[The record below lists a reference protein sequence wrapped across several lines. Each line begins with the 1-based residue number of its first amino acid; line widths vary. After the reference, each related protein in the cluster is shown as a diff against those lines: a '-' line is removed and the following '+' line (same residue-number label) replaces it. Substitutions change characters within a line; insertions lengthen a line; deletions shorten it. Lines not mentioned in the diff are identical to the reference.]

1 MNPGG
6 NGGPAPSGGKRSGKQ
21 ERTRK
26 RVSWWV
32 GILGSALLAGVVMLA
47 GRTGLLYDL
56 ELKSYDAR
64 FLIRGP
70 LSVKDSD
77 IIIVDLD
84 DESFSTL
91 PSRYPFP
98 RSYYAKM
105 IHNLFDAGARMII
118 FDVQFLE
125 PSDPEQDEALAE
137 ATAEYRGRIIHAA
150 KIAYQTSSKVKETI
164 ERALVPI
171 GPINRTGVAK
181 GIVNEIKD
189 PDGFT
194 RQYPIFIPV
203 DTTSWLPLG
212 IKALQLISDLPDT
225 TRLYPGTKEVTF
237 GPYHIRRMSSE
248 GEPTMLINFY
258 GPARTFPTFSF
269 AHVLDTEDFDLLVD
283 DTDYMKWFTMSD
295 AQFQVLETM
304 LPEEAVKPFQDLR
317 NSNPFKD
324 KIVFVGAS
332 TAELQDL
339 KRTPFYSYTT
349 PDGKKELIETPGVET
364 HANALQTILDQNY
377 IVNVPPIWEYSLI
390 LLLAIAVFM
399 LNNSTRLL
407 TGSLLTLALGVVLTV
422 FIFYLFI
429 QYRIWMALIAPIAAI
444 ILAYLGTTLYQAIL
458 EQKEKAMIRGMFA
471 QYVPQKVVNSL
482 IQNPDMLK
490 LGGERRRMTALF
502 TDVAGFTSISE
513 KMTPEELVSLLNE
526 YLSEMS
532 KIILDNEGIIDK
544 YEGDLIMAEWGAPV
558 FFEEHATWACRAAL
572 KMQARLVAL
581 QDGWEARGIP
591 RLASRVGVNTGPM
604 IVGNMGCLEV
614 FDYTVM
620 GDAVNL
626 ASRLEGAN
634 KSYGTRIM
642 IGPETYKDVKD
653 AFVTRML
660 DDIRVKG
667 KLEPVR
673 VYELMAEN
681 EDQLSEAKRQVLP
694 LYNEG
699 IDLYRN
705 RRFEEAK
712 ALFEKALA
720 IDPEDGPSKTYLQR
734 CEVCIAEPP
743 PEDWDC
749 VFELTEK

>member
-1 MNPGG
+1 MPGT
-6 NGGPAPSGGKRSGKQ
+6 NGAEPGPNDASPSKGK
-21 ERTRK
+21 K
-26 RVSWWV
+26 RVSWWL
-32 GILGSALLAGVVMLA
+32 GILASAALAAISMLG
-47 GRTGLLYDL
+47 GRLGILYDL

-70 LSVKDSD
+70 ESVDHSD

-91 PSRYPFP
+91 PQRYPFP

-105 IHNLFDAGARMII
+105 VENLFAAGARLIV

-125 PSDPEQDEALAE
+125 PSDPAEDQALAD
-137 ATAEYRGRIIHAA
+137 ATETYKDKIIHAA
-150 KIAYQTSSKVKETI
+150 KISFTRNDKVEEVI

-171 GPINRTGVAK
+171 KPISDTGVAK

-194 RQYPIFIPV
+194 RQYPIFIHV
-203 DTTSWLPLG
+203 DSTSWLPLG
-212 IKALQLISDLPDT
+212 VKALQLLADIPDT
-225 TRLYPGTKEVTF
+225 ARLYPTDHGVKF
-237 GPYHIRRMSSE
+237 GSFEIPRMASD
-248 GEPTMLINFY
+248 GEPTMLTNFY

-295 AQFQVLETM
+295 EQFALLEM
-304 LPEEAVKPFQDLR
+304 LLPPEAVEPFRELR
-317 NSNPFKD
+317 SANPFRD
-324 KIVFVGAS
+324 KIVFLGAS

-339 KRTPFYSYTT
+339 KRTPFYSYTS
-349 PDGKKELIETPGVET
+349 PDGRKDLIETPGVET
-364 HANALQTILDQNY
+364 HANALQTILDEAY
-377 IVNVPPIWEYSLI
+377 IYNVPPVWEYLLI
-390 LLLAIAVFM
+390 LTLTILVFL
-399 LNNSTRLL
+399 LNNSTKLV
-407 TGSLLTLALGVVLTV
+407 TGSLFTLGLGLVLTIIV
-422 FIFYLFI
+422 FYLFI
-429 QYRIWMALIAPIAAI
+429 EHRIWVALIAPLTSIVI
-444 ILAYLGTTLYQAIL
+444 AYLATTLYHAIL
-458 EQKEKAMIRGMFA
+458 EQREKAMIRGMFA
-471 QYVPQKVVNSL
+471 QYVPQKVVSEL

-513 KMTPEELVSLLNE
+513 KMSPEELVGLLNE

-532 KIILDNEGIIDK
+532 NIILDNEGIIDK

-558 FFEEHATWACRAAL
+558 FFEDHATWACRAAL
-572 KMQARLVAL
+572 KMQRRLGEL
-581 QDGWEARGIP
+581 RGGWEERGIP
-591 RLASRVGVNTGPM
+591 RLASRVGINTGPM

-634 KSYGTRIM
+634 KSYGTTIM
-642 IGPETYKDVKD
+642 IGPETWADVNET
-653 AFVTRML
+653 FVTRML
-660 DDIRVKG
+660 DDLRVKG
-667 KLEPVR
+667 KGEPVR
-673 VYELMAEN
+673 VYELMG
-681 EDQLSEAKRQVLP
+681 EDLDNLLTGHRDVIP

-699 IDLYRN
+699 IELYRS
-705 RRFEEAK
+705 RMFAEGKAKFEQ
-712 ALFEKALA
+712 ALA
-720 IDPEDGPSKTYLQR
+720 IDPEDGPSKTYLER
-734 CEVCIAEPP
+734 CIICIENPP
-743 PEDWDC
+743 PDDWDC

>member
-1 MNPGG
+1 MQGKSGAIENNGAGG
-6 NGGPAPSGGKRSGKQ
+6 SA
-21 ERTRK
+21 TRK
-26 RVSWWV
+26 RVSWWL
-32 GILGSALLAGVVMLA
+32 GILASVALAGITMLA

-56 ELKSYDAR
+56 ELKSYDGR

-70 LSVKDSD
+70 ISVEHSD

-91 PSRYPFP
+91 PHRYPFP

-105 IHNLFDAGARMII
+105 IENLFAAGARLIV

-125 PSDPEQDEALAE
+125 PSDPEEDQALAD
-137 ATAEYRGRIIHAA
+137 ATERYKDRIIHAS
-150 KIAYQTSSKVKETI
+150 KISFQRNDKI
-164 ERALVPI
+164 EEVIQRALVPI
-171 GPINRTGVAK
+171 DPIANTGVAK

-194 RQYPIFIPV
+194 RQYPIFIHV
-203 DTTSWLPLG
+203 DSTSWLPLG
-212 IKALQLISDLPDT
+212 IKALQLIADLPDT
-225 TRLYPGTKEVTF
+225 TRLYPNPRAIQY
-237 GPYHIRRMSSE
+237 GPYTIPRMATE
-248 GEPTMLINFY
+248 GEPSMLINFY

-295 AQFQVLETM
+295 EQFSLLEM
-304 LPEEAVKPFQDLR
+304 LLPPEAVEPFRELR
-317 NSNPFKD
+317 SANPFRD
-324 KIVFVGAS
+324 KIVFLGAS

-349 PDGKKELIETPGVET
+349 PDGHKDLIETPGVET
-364 HANALQTILDQNY
+364 HANALQTILDSNY
-377 IVNVPPIWEYSLI
+377 IYNVPPIYEYLLVLVLTI
-390 LLLAIAVFM
+390 LVFF

-407 TGSLLTLALGVVLTV
+407 TGSLLTLGLALVLTV
-422 FIFYLFI
+422 IIFYLFI
-429 QYRIWMALIAPIAAI
+429 EHRVWVALIAPLTSIVI
-444 ILAYLGTTLYQAIL
+444 AYLATTLYHAVL
-458 EQKEKAMIRGMFA
+458 EQREKAMIRGMFA
-471 QYVPQKVVNSL
+471 QYVPQKVVSEL

-513 KMTPEELVSLLNE
+513 KLTPEDLVGLLNE

-558 FFEEHATWACRAAL
+558 FFEDHATWACRAAL
-572 KMQARLVAL
+572 KMQKRLAEL
-581 QDGWEARGIP
+581 REGWEKRGIP
-591 RLASRVGVNTGPM
+591 RLSSRVGINTGPM

-634 KSYGTRIM
+634 KSYNTTIM
-642 IGPETYKDVKD
+642 IGPETWNDVHEH
-653 AFVTRML
+653 FVTRML
-660 DDIRVKG
+660 DDLRVKG
-667 KLEPVR
+667 KAEPVR
-673 VYELMAEN
+673 VYELLGETMDE
-681 EDQLSEAKRQVLP
+681 LSEACQAALP
-694 LYNEG
+694 HYNEG
-699 IDLYRN
+699 LELYRN
-705 RRFEEAK
+705 RKFEEARQK
-712 ALFEKALA
+712 FETALSIA
-720 IDPEDGPSKTYLQR
+720 PEDGPTKTYLAR
-734 CEVCIAEPP
+734 CAHCIATPP
-743 PEDWDC
+743 PDDWDC